1 MELYRPH
8 MKSQSQES
16 KTWDVCIIGGGA
28 TGLGIAVEAANS
40 GLSTLLLERGD
51 FAQGTSSRSTKL
63 VHGGVRYLEQRKFSL
78 VREALQER
86 DRMLHNA
93 PHEVTDQAFIIPV
106 KSIWHLA
113 YYGLGLLLYDLL
125 AGRRRWGR
133 TAILSKSRVHTLLP
147 RLEGKGFVGGL
158 QYLDGKFDDVGL
170 ALALA
175 KTAAKK
181 GAVLLNHAKVIG
193 FQKKKGRIQS
203 ASIEDG
209 LHGDAL
215 TIKARAFVNATGPFS
230 DALCRLDNPKHKN
243 RLKPSQGVHLT
254 FDAEVLPGDK
264 AVLIPKTSDG
274 RVVFAVPWHGKV
286 LIGTTDTAVDQPEI
300 EPRPLAQEVDF
311 VLDHANRHLGLNLG
325 RKDIRSMFAG
335 LRPLIKGRLDKT
347 AALSRS
353 HQIKTSKSGLTS
365 VRGGKWTTYRK
376 MAEDT
381 LAHLKKKT
389 KLRFEP
395 ASTQDMVLESQS
407 EFDRAVLPDSESEL
421 TQAVLQAHRKEMC
434 ITVEDFLSRRRRI
447 LYLDAR
453 KAIDAAPIVARAL
466 ASAQGRGEEWIQSQ
480 INLFTKK
487 ALGHL
492 P

>member
-1 MELYRPH
+1 MTCSPVDVDGAEPP
-8 MKSQSQES
+8 SFQSQKCTPFS
-16 KTWDVCIIGGGA
+16 PALKAKASSAVFNTWM
-28 TGLGIAVEAANS
+28 AN
-40 GLSTLLLERGD
+40 LT
-51 FAQGTSSRSTKL
+51 
-63 VHGGVRYLEQRKFSL
+63 
-78 VREALQER
+78 
-86 DRMLHNA
+86 MLA
-93 PHEVTDQAFIIPV
+93 
-106 KSIWHLA
+106 W
-113 YYGLGLLLYDLL
+113 
-125 AGRRRWGR
+125 RWPWP
-133 TAILSKSRVHTLLP
+133 KLLP
-147 RLEGKGFVGGL
+147 
-158 QYLDGKFDDVGL
+158 
-170 ALALA
+170 
-175 KTAAKK
+175 KK
-181 GAVLLNHAKVIG
+181 GAVLLNHAKVTG

-203 ASIEDG
+203 ASIQDG
-209 LHGDAL
+209 LHGDAM
-215 TIKARAFVNATGPFS
+215 TIRAKAFVNATGPFS
-230 DALCRLDNPKHKN
+230 DALCRLDNPRHKN

-254 FDAEVLPGDK
+254 FDADVLPGDK

-286 LIGTTDTAVDQPEI
+286 LIGTTDTAVDQPEE

-335 LRPLIKGRLDKT
+335 LRPLIKGRIDKT

-381 LAHLKKKT
+381 LKHLKKKT

-395 ASTQDMVLESQS
+395 ASTQDMVLEAQN
-407 EFDRAVLPDSESEL
+407 EFDRAVLPENESEL

-453 KAIDAAPIVARAL
+453 KAMAAAPIVARAL
-466 ASAQGRGEEWIQSQ
+466 ASGTRAWRRMDRKSNQPVYQEGPGPS
-480 INLFTKK
+480 
-487 ALGHL
+487 ALTYSNGSLHR
-492 P
+492 